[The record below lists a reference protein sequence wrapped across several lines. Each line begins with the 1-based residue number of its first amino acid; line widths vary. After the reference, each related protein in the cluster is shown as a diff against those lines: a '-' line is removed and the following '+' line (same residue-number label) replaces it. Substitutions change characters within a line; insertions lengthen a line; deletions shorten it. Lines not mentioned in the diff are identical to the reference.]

1 MIRILL
7 LTIGVTLL
15 SSELFA
21 KDFDTNQV
29 SVIIKNKDYGIEL
42 RQHTNSERHHIQ
54 LERYINKWKFAYRY
68 DKNNNKIEHRPRI
81 DYKLYDNGSFFI
93 KTRIEYRYYEG
104 PRNDYWRVRSALGFR
119 VNKAY
124 VELTP
129 MLRLGSGY
137 SNDLSVDEYQTK
149 IGFKHKINEQTTLNM
164 FVQADLDK
172 NFDKTEMFFGTSL
185 GFKF

>member
-1 MIRILL
+1 MKKFIITFILSL
-7 LTIGVTLL
+7 PMLAWADDFKSNQFTLKVQN
-15 SSELFA
+15 S
-21 KDFDTNQV
+21 N
-29 SVIIKNKDYGIEL
+29 YGIEA
-42 RQHTNSERHHIQ
+42 RQYTQSDRAHIQ
-54 LERYINKWKFAYRY
+54 LERYIGKWKFGYRY
-68 DKNNNKIEHRPRI
+68 DENGTKIEHRPRI

-93 KTRIEYRYYEG
+93 KPRIEYRYYEG
-104 PRNDYWRVRSALGFR
+104 PKNDYWRVRSALGFR

-137 SNDLSVDEYQTK
+137 SNDLSIDEYQTK
-149 IGFKHKINEQTTLNM
+149 VGFKHKINEQTTLNM